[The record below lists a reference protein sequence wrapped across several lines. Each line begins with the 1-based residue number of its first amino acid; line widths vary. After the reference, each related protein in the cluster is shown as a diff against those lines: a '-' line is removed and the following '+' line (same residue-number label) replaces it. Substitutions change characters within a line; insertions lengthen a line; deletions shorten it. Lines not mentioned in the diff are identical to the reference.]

1 MNMVKNNVY
10 TMLVLDEIMACISA
24 GFLTVEMVLDFL
36 HKLPDTLE
44 VILTGRNP
52 DVRLL
57 EQADYI
63 SEIQNRK
70 HPYEKHIAARKG
82 IEF

>member
-1 MNMVKNNVY
+1 MKSW
-10 TMLVLDEIMACISA
+10 LVFQPGL
-24 GFLTVEMVLDFL
+24 LTVEMVLDFL

-57 EQADYI
+57 EQA
-63 SEIQNRK
+63 RLT
-70 HPYEKHIAARKG
+70 
-82 IEF
+82 F